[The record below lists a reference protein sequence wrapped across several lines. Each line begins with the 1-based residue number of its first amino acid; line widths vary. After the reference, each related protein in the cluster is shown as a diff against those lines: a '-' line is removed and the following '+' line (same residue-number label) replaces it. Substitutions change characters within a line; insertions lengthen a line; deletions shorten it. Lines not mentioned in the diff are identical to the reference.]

1 MQKPTVLLLGASDE
15 LEVDLRKALKDVANL
30 VASDVPAELI
40 SEEFRRIQ
48 PGAAIVAVTPQTPQR
63 FGHIYNIT
71 ASGGVVIVVS
81 PSKDPEL
88 ILRAMRAGAREF
100 VLESDH
106 EELRHAVRSQAQ
118 TSEQVEGLGSVI
130 SLFGAKGGVG
140 STAIATNL
148 AGALQ
153 RKGMRV
159 CVVDLDLHLGDVLS
173 FMDVSGNYSI
183 TDVLA
188 NMARLDRDLLDS
200 SMTKHASGVTV
211 LAQSGK
217 MEEAEQV
224 KGTDVSNLLQFLRR
238 NFDKIII
245 DGVRDFHEISLA
257 AMDASQ
263 YLLMIL
269 TQDVPAVRNGLRCL
283 ELFNRLGYDGGK
295 IKLILNRYQKS
306 SKITPEVIAETLKT
320 PVSHTISNDFVS
332 VIDSINRGLLLAD
345 AAPRAKL
352 TQDINDLVQLVA
364 GERKERVRRA
374 SFLGGLFGK
383 KVADGTT

>member
-15 LEVDLRKALKDVANL
+15 LEADLRKALKDVANL
-30 VASDVPAELI
+30 IASDVPAELI
-40 SEEFRRIQ
+40 SEEVRRLR

-118 TSEQVEGLGSVI
+118 VTDGGDGAGSII

-140 STAIATNL
+140 STAIAANL

-153 RKGMRV
+153 RRGMRV
-159 CVVDLDLHLGDVLS
+159 CLVDLDLHLGDVLS
-173 FMDVSGNYSI
+173 FLDVAGNYTI

-188 NMARLDRDLLDS
+188 NMTRLDRDLLDQ
-200 SMTKHASGVTV
+200 SMTKHASGLTV

-217 MEEAEQV
+217 MEEAEQI
-224 KGTDVSNLLQFLRR
+224 KGPDITSLLQFLRKHY
-238 NFDKIII
+238 DKIVI
-245 DGVRDFHEISLA
+245 DGVRDFHEVSLA
-257 AMDASQ
+257 ALDASQ
-263 YLLMIL
+263 FLLMVL
-269 TQDVPAVRNGLRCL
+269 TQDVPAVRNGL
-283 ELFNRLGYDGGK
+283 GYDSGK
-295 IKLILNRYQKS
+295 IKLLLNRFQKS
-306 SKITPEVIAETLKT
+306 SKITPEVIAETLKA
-320 PVSHTISNDFVS
+320 PVAHTISNDFVS
-332 VIDSINRGLLLAD
+332 VIDSINRGLLLSD

-352 TQDINDLVQLVA
+352 TEDIDALVALVA

-374 SFLGGLFGK
+374 SFLGNLFGK